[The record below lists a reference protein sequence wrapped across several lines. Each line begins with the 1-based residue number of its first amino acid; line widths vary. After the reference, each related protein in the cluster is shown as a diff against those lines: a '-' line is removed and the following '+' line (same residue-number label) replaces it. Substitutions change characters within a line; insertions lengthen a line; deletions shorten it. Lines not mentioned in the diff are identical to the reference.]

1 MQQHDNTILITG
13 GGSGI
18 GLALAT
24 ALHKLGNEV
33 IICGRNEERL
43 DEAKQQCPGLHTLVC
58 DISNAQQQQD
68 LVARLGARFP
78 TLNVV
83 INNAGIQRRL
93 DFTRDEMS
101 LEVIREEINTNLS
114 AQIELSARLLPLLYS
129 QSHSTLIYI
138 GSALA
143 RVPKKSTPV
152 YCATKAALHSFVR
165 TLRYQ
170 LDDTPTEVIEVIPDL
185 VDTAM
190 TRDNPMKKISPQ
202 RLAEEV
208 IRGLRKGRREI
219 LVGRTP
225 LLFALHSLLPSL
237 AYRILRNG

>member
-1 MQQHDNTILITG
+1 MQLHDNTILITG

-18 GLALAT
+18 GLALAR
-24 ALHKLGNEV
+24 ALQQQGNEV
-33 IICGRNEERL
+33 IICGRNAARL
-43 DEAKQQCPGLHTLVC
+43 VEAKQQCTGLHTLVC
-58 DISNAQQQQD
+58 DITEPQQQ
-68 LVARLGARFP
+68 ARLVEQLSEQFP
-78 TLNVV
+78 SLNVV

-93 DFTRDEMS
+93 DFTRDE
-101 LEVIREEINTNLS
+101 LPLPAIREEIDTNLT
-114 AQIELSARLLPLLYS
+114 AQIELTARLLPVLRS
-129 QSHSTLIYI
+129 QGHSTLIFI

-170 LDDTPTEVIEVIPDL
+170 LDGSHTEIVEVVPDL

-190 TRDNPMKKISPQ
+190 TRDNPVKKITPQ
-202 RLAEEV
+202 QLAGEV
-208 IRGLRKGRREI
+208 IRGLVRGRREI
-219 LVGRTP
+219 RVGRTT
-225 LLFALHSLLPSL
+225 LLLALHRILPSL